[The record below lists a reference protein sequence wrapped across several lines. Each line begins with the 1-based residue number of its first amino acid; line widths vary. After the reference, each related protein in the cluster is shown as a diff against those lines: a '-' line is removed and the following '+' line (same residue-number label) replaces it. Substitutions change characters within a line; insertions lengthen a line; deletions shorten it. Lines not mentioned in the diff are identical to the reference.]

1 MHASGALASMFLP
14 WLIIPSIFAAGPL
27 WLGFFFIMIT
37 VGNDLFTLYF
47 SPKTGDL
54 YRAKMVK

>member
-1 MHASGALASMFLP
+1 LLFLALV
-14 WLIIPSIFAAGPL
+14 
-27 WLGFFFIMIT
+27 

-54 YRAKMVK
+54 YRARKAVE